1 MGYYPRKRA
10 ASLIPHVRSWP
21 EIKDGPKLLGFVGFK
36 AGMTHALF
44 VDYRKYSN
52 TAGTEVASAVT
63 VVEVPPIKI
72 VGIRYYGEGT
82 YGEYVVGEE
91 VDKNSLKDIKG
102 IMPIPKELKEKQIDF
117 SKVFQVNVIA
127 LIQNR
132 KVKGLGKKKGDITEI
147 RIGGGS
153 VKERIDY
160 AKSILGKEV
169 TFEQFSGAGKFVD
182 IIAVTKGKGFQG
194 HVKRWGVK
202 LLPRKNRKHRR
213 MIGTLGPW
221 HPDWVRNTVPQ
232 AGQTGFHQRT
242 EFNKRILLIAD
253 PREKPITPK
262 GGFVNYGEVT
272 NQYVV
277 LHGSIPGPV
286 KRIVKFRYP
295 VRQTVPDVEDIKIT
309 YLSTESKQGV

>member
-10 ASLIPHVRSWP
+10 ESMIPHIRSWP
-21 EIKDGPKLLGFVGFK
+21 EVSGEPRLLGFVGFK
-36 AGMTHALF
+36 AGMTHTIF
-44 VDYRKYSN
+44 VDYRKYGN

-72 VGIRYYGEGT
+72 VGLRYYGEGT

-91 VDKNSLKDIKG
+91 LDRNSFKDLKG
-102 IMPIPKELKEKQIDF
+102 IFPIPKDYKEKIIDF

-127 LIQNR
+127 LIQNKR
-132 KVKGLGKKKGDITEI
+132 VKPLGKKKGDITEI
-147 RIGGGS
+147 RIGGGNI
-153 VKERIDY
+153 KQRIEY
-160 AKSILGKEV
+160 GKSILGKEI
-169 TFEQFSGAGKFVD
+169 TFDQFSSEGKFVD
-182 IIAVTKGKGFQG
+182 VIAVTKGKGFQG
-194 HVKRWGVK
+194 HIKRWGVK

-242 EFNKRILLIAD
+242 EFNKRVLLIGD
-253 PREKPITPK
+253 PNENQITPK
-262 GGFVNYGEVT
+262 GGFVNYGEVK
-272 NQYVV
+272 NQFVV

-286 KRIVKFRYP
+286 KRIVKFRAP
-295 VRQTVPDVEDIKIT
+295 VRQTVPDVQEIKMNYIS
-309 YLSTESKQGV
+309 LESKQGV